1 VLVVETRNVQVQRQ
15 WSRCVAGERGG
26 SLCGTYR
33 NGHEAFRTEVEKRG
47 RRVEKGTVVL
57 VRGMYVRIE
66 DLGYDSTWDAAAFL
80 LAV

>member
-1 VLVVETRNVQVQRQ
+1 MGMKLLE
-15 WSRCVAGERGG
+15 
-26 SLCGTYR
+26 
-33 NGHEAFRTEVEKRG
+33 TEVEKRG

-66 DLGYDSTWDAAAFL
+66 GLGYDSTWDAAAFL